1 VVGGSGGAGGATS
14 GSGGTTT
21 GGTGSV
27 TGTGNT
33 TVPGTGG
40 AGAVSS
46 GGATVTGSGGSADS
60 GGVTGT
66 GNTTV
71 IGSGGSGGSVAASS
85 GGAPV
90 IGSGGNVAV
99 SSGGGP
105 DPGTG
110 GAVPT
115 SSGGAPDPG
124 TGGTVVSSSGG
135 ATVPGSGGVDGAA
148 GAPAAGGDSGG
159 GAAGT
164 AGLSG
169 SGTCDDPY
177 MIATDVAHTD
187 ITVDTATGRTHDLD
201 LPCAQNSTTVV
212 LSFIL
217 TESQLVYADTFGA
230 GWNTALFFADS
241 CDASAPAQGGPGTS
255 VCSDDA
261 CGTNES
267 QAVAVLGYGQHY
279 LVVSGASGASGTV
292 TVHFQHTLI
301 GNGPLTLL
309 PAGSG
314 TVSGTTG
321 GVGASNQC
329 QASAPDN
336 SYWWVTCPSFAGGTF
351 RASTCNGASFDTVLA
366 MNVPRSGTSI
376 CADDDPSCGVQST
389 VSTNLAPGA
398 GLQVLTVDGNTG
410 GNWGPYTLTYT
421 RP

>member
-1 VVGGSGGAGGATS
+1 MVASGGV
-14 GSGGTTT
+14 
-21 GGTGSV
+21 TGS
-27 TGTGNT
+27 GNT

-40 AGAVSS
+40 IIAVSS
-46 GGATVTGSGGSADS
+46 GGTTVP
-60 GGVTGT
+60 GT
-66 GNTTV
+66 GGT
-71 IGSGGSGGSVAASS
+71 I
-85 GGAPV
+85 
-90 IGSGGNVAV
+90 AV
-99 SSGGGP
+99 SSGGTTVPGTGGMIAVSSGGTT

-110 GAVPT
+110 GAVVT
-115 SSGGAPDPG
+115 SSGGTTDPG
-124 TGGTVVSSSGG
+124 TGGAIVTSSGG
-135 ATVPGSGGVDGAA
+135 TPAPGSGGVDGTA
-148 GAPAAGGDSGG
+148 GATASGGDGSLGGTAATGGDSGSG
-159 GAAGT
+159 GAAGGA
-164 AGLSG
+164 AGD
-169 SGTCDDPY
+169 GTCDSPY
-177 MIATDVAHTD
+177 MIPTDVAHAD
-187 ITVDTATGRTHDLD
+187 ITVDTATGRTHDFD
-201 LPCAQNSTTVV
+201 LPCVQNSTTVV

-261 CGTNES
+261 CGTSQS
-267 QAVAVLGYGQHY
+267 QAVAMLGYGQHY
-279 LVVSGASGASGTV
+279 LIVSGASGASGTV

-314 TVSGTTG
+314 TMSGTTS

-336 SYWWVTCPSFAGGTF
+336 SYWWVTCPSFAGGSF

-376 CADDDPSCGVQST
+376 CADDDPSCGVQSS
-389 VSTNLAPGA
+389 VSTNVAAGA
-398 GLQVLTVDGNTG
+398 GIQVLTVDGNSG
-410 GNWGPYTLTYT
+410 SNSGPYTLTYT